1 MALAWKTLACASFIK
16 SCTISNYTITSSRRV
31 LAGRGRRPAG
41 GGTLEL
47 LVPCQGSRLTSVPR
61 GLVLVDT
68 GVAGTLVWLVS
79 VFRGVATPLRL
90 CEWKQTWAKKRNNGG
105 KSDVDWGKRISQI
118 PSDFRGKMPILSC
131 RSSWPFR
138 SHTVFANSL
147 FSDWW
152 MRGENYEWSAISVL
166 NHPHEKGE

>member
-1 MALAWKTLACASFIK
+1 MHGKRSHALHSLNLARFQ
-16 SCTISNYTITSSRRV
+16 TTITSSRRV

-79 VFRGVATPLRL
+79 VFRGVGTPLRL
-90 CEWKQTWAKKRNNGG
+90 CE
-105 KSDVDWGKRISQI
+105 
-118 PSDFRGKMPILSC
+118 
-131 RSSWPFR
+131 
-138 SHTVFANSL
+138 
-147 FSDWW
+147 
-152 MRGENYEWSAISVL
+152 
-166 NHPHEKGE
+166 